1 MNDKIKETLEMMENK
16 YEVSN
21 SFAFCELL
29 QDSIEYIKARKET
42 IADDIPNEDEANK
55 AKLATAYDKI
65 ISSLSEANN
74 AMDTVIDIVHAD
86 MFD

>member
-1 MNDKIKETLEMMENK
+1 MNNKIKETLEMMENK

-42 IADDIPNEDEANK
+42 VDEDIQDKVDRE
-55 AKLATAYDKI
+55 KLTAAYDKI

>member
-1 MNDKIKETLEMMENK
+1 MNNNIKETIEMMENK

-42 IADDIPNEDEANK
+42 VDEDIQDEADK
-55 AKLATAYDKI
+55 EKLMAAYDKI
-65 ISSLSEANN
+65 ISSLSEAND
-74 AMDTVIDIVHAD
+74 AMDTVIDIIHAD

>member
-1 MNDKIKETLEMMENK
+1 MNNKIKETLEMMENK

-42 IADDIPNEDEANK
+42 VDEDIQAKADKE
-55 AKLATAYDKI
+55 KLTAAYDKI
-65 ISSLSEANN
+65 ISLLSEANN

>member
-1 MNDKIKETLEMMENK
+1 MNDKIKETLEMMDNK

-21 SFAFCELL
+21 SFTFCELL

-42 IADDIPNEDEANK
+42 VDEDIQDEADK
-55 AKLATAYDKI
+55 EKLATAYDKI
-65 ISSLSEANN
+65 ISSLSEANDV
-74 AMDTVIDIVHAD
+74 MDTVIDIVHAD

>member
-1 MNDKIKETLEMMENK
+1 MNNKIKETLEMMENK

-42 IADDIPNEDEANK
+42 VDEDIQDEADK
-55 AKLATAYDKI
+55 EKLTAAYDKI
-65 ISSLSEANN
+65 ISLLSEANN

>member
-1 MNDKIKETLEMMENK
+1 MNNKIKETIEMMENK

-42 IADDIPNEDEANK
+42 VDEDIQDEADK
-55 AKLATAYDKI
+55 EKLTAAYDKI

>member
-1 MNDKIKETLEMMENK
+1 MNNKIKETLEMMENK

-42 IADDIPNEDEANK
+42 VDEDIQDEADK
-55 AKLATAYDKI
+55 EKLTAAYDKI
-65 ISSLSEANN
+65 ISSLSEAND
-74 AMDTVIDIVHAD
+74 AMDTVIDIIHAD

>member
-1 MNDKIKETLEMMENK
+1 MNNKIKETLEMMDNK

-21 SFAFCELL
+21 SFTFCELL

-42 IADDIPNEDEANK
+42 VDEDIQDEVDK
-55 AKLATAYDKI
+55 EKLATAYDKI
-65 ISSLSEANN
+65 ISSLSEAYF

>member
-1 MNDKIKETLEMMENK
+1 MNNKIKETLEMMENK

-42 IADDIPNEDEANK
+42 VDEDIQDEADK
-55 AKLATAYDKI
+55 EKLTAAYDKI

>member
-1 MNDKIKETLEMMENK
+1 MNNKIKETLEMMENK

-42 IADDIPNEDEANK
+42 VGEDIQDEADK
-55 AKLATAYDKI
+55 EKLTAAYDKI
-65 ISSLSEANN
+65 ISSLSEAND
-74 AMDTVIDIVHAD
+74 AMDTVIDIIHAD

>member
-42 IADDIPNEDEANK
+42 VDEDIQDEADK
-55 AKLATAYDKI
+55 EKLTAAYDKI
-65 ISSLSEANN
+65 ISLLSEANN

>member
-1 MNDKIKETLEMMENK
+1 MNNKIKETLEMMENK

-42 IADDIPNEDEANK
+42 VDEDIQDEADK
-55 AKLATAYDKI
+55 EKLTAAYDKI
-65 ISSLSEANN
+65 ISSLSEAND

>member
-1 MNDKIKETLEMMENK
+1 MNDKIKETLEMMDNK

-21 SFAFCELL
+21 SFTFCELL
-29 QDSIEYIKARKET
+29 QDSIEYITARKET
-42 IADDIPNEDEANK
+42 VDEDIQDEADK
-55 AKLATAYDKI
+55 EKLTAAYDKI

>member
-1 MNDKIKETLEMMENK
+1 MNNKIKETLEMMENK

-42 IADDIPNEDEANK
+42 VDEDVQDEADK
-55 AKLATAYDKI
+55 EKLTAAYDKI
-65 ISSLSEANN
+65 ISLLSEANN

>member
-1 MNDKIKETLEMMENK
+1 MNNKIKETLEMMENK

-42 IADDIPNEDEANK
+42 VDEDIQDEEDKE
-55 AKLATAYDKI
+55 KLATAYDKI
-65 ISSLSEANN
+65 IASLSEANN